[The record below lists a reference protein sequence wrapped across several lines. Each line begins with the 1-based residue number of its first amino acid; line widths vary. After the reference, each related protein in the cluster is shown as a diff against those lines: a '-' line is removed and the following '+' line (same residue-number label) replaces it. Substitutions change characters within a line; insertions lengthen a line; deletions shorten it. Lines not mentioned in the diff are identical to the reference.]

1 MSDQLKLEECVSFI
15 AAKTFQ
21 RINKRARE
29 LLKPLGVSPTQCGL
43 LIPLW
48 ANDGQSSVEL
58 GDILKLDSATMT
70 GLIDRCEALGIVQR
84 RADET
89 DRRRARIWLTD
100 KGRNLEMQITKA
112 ERLLNVEVEEV
123 IGDDTA
129 AFLQSLLVLS
139 EIKTSDQ
146 D

>member
-1 MSDQLKLEECVSFI
+1 
-15 AAKTFQ
+15 
-21 RINKRARE
+21 
-29 LLKPLGVSPTQCGL
+29 
-43 LIPLW
+43 
-48 ANDGQSSVEL
+48 
-58 GDILKLDSATMT
+58 MT

-100 KGRNLEMQITKA
+100 KGRDLEMQITKV

-123 IGDDTA
+123 IGDDTP

-139 EIKTSDQ
+139 EIKTS
-146 D
+146 